1 MILYFLR
8 AQRVLLDDASIPRPV
23 WIRYNGFVTSS
34 MPSEAAVMEALT
46 KPPALSGTAEEP
58 PDSRWRDRFAVG
70 LGIVIFVGLLALF
83 IGWLTRAGAGIGTL
97 LGLRAPWGLLV
108 LVVLS
113 TGSVMAFAW
122 TKNKISAVRSIAR
135 ASQGKR
141 STDDAWLIRRAIRW
155 SRCPC
160 CGFDVGNLPARD
172 DGATQCAECAAVWN
186 IGAWMDDGGNYEFK
200 FESDNQVRVSGSRQR
215 KPTWTLDAR
224 ARLVP
229 MLSSIEPTDR
239 AREINLRGGRSLVD
253 VLPTL
258 ALTIGVC
265 LAGLV
270 AVLAAL
276 RFDPFAAALI
286 GLALAPFLGFV
297 CYRLRYAGL
306 DRSMTRLRRAL
317 ITEHHCPCCES
328 KLRPEPVVT
337 DGCLVC
343 DTCGS
348 AWNPPDP
355 ELHPRA

>member
-1 MILYFLR
+1 MIFYFLR

-23 WIRYNGFVTSS
+23 WIKYSGFATSN

-46 KPPALSGTAEEP
+46 KPPEWPGTTEEL
-58 PDSRWRDRFAVG
+58 PDSLWKDWFAVG
-70 LGIVIFVGLLALF
+70 MGIVIFVGLLALV
-83 IGWLTRAGAGIGTL
+83 IGWLTKAGAGIGTL
-97 LGLRAPWGLLV
+97 LGLSAPWGLLV

-113 TGSVMAFAW
+113 TGSVMAFAC
-122 TKNKISAVRSIAR
+122 TKNKIRAARSITR
-135 ASQGKR
+135 AGQGQR

-160 CGFDVGNLPARD
+160 CGFDLGNLPPND

-186 IGAWMDDGGNYEFK
+186 IGAWTNDGGNYK
-200 FESDNQVRVSGSRQR
+200 FEFGTDNQVRVGGYRQR

-229 MLSSIEPTDR
+229 MLSGIEPTDR
-239 AREINLRGGRSLVD
+239 AREIMRRGGPSFLGAV
-253 VLPTL
+253 PAL
-258 ALTIGVC
+258 ALTIGIC
-265 LAGLV
+265 LAGIV

-276 RFDPFAAALI
+276 RIDPVGAAVI

-306 DRSMTRLRRAL
+306 DRSMDRLRSAL
-317 ITEHHCPCCES
+317 LTKHRCPCCES
-328 KLRPEPVVT
+328 QLRPVPVIT

-348 AWNPPDP
+348 AWNPPQP
-355 ELHPRA
+355 A